1 MGKFQKHKF
10 ERPSFMDKPNY
21 KSIGYARVSTSGQT
35 TEGQVVDLKKEGCCV
50 VFQETIST
58 TVKEK
63 ERPQLMAAL
72 SALDEGD
79 ELVCMAKLC
88 PTNLKRL
95 AKITVERSIHS
106 QSFFDV

>member
-1 MGKFQKHKF
+1 MNPHF
-10 ERPSFMDKPNY
+10 
-21 KSIGYARVSTSGQT
+21 
-35 TEGQVVDLKKEGCCV
+35 
-50 VFQETIST
+50 
-58 TVKEK
+58 
-63 ERPQLMAAL
+63 
-72 SALDEGD
+72 DEGD